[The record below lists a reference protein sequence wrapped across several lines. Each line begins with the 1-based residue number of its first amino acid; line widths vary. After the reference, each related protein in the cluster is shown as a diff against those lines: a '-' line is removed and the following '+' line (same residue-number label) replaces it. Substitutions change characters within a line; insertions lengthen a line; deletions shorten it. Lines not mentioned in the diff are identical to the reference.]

1 LKISHG
7 FFIFESMAKKIT
19 ALKAQKHNPDR
30 VSVYLD
36 DEYAFGLYRVVAAW
50 LAVGQELD
58 EENIRQLNQTEASE
72 KAYQRA
78 LNFLSYRVRT
88 ESEIRRNLNKHDTP
102 ESVIEDVLERL
113 RRIKLVNDLEFANT
127 WVENRSEFRPRG
139 RRALRSELRQK
150 GVDQEIIEESL
161 QDLNEEELAYQAAKK
176 NVRKYLRFEWP
187 EFRKKLLGFLARR
200 GFNYA
205 VAAPVVERVWAEEQN
220 NT

>member
-1 LKISHG
+1 
-7 FFIFESMAKKIT
+7 MVQKIT

-36 DEYAFGLYRVVAAW
+36 GEYAFGLFRVVAAW
-50 LAVGQELD
+50 LQVGQELG
-58 EENIRQLNQTEASE
+58 EEKIRQLQQAEAGE

-88 ESEIRRNLNKHDTP
+88 ESEVRRNLNKHDTP
-102 ESVIEDVLERL
+102 ESVIEEVLERL
-113 RRIKLVNDLEFANT
+113 RRNRLVDDQQFANS

-139 RRALRSELRQK
+139 RRALQSELRQK
-150 GVDQEIIEESL
+150 GVDQEVIEEVL
-161 QDLNEEELAYQAAKK
+161 QDLDEEELAYQAAKK
-176 NVRKYLRFEWP
+176 SVRKYLRFEWP

-205 VAAPVVERVWAEEQN
+205 VAAPVVERVWAEEQE
-220 NT
+220 NTEAN

>member
-1 LKISHG
+1 
-7 FFIFESMAKKIT
+7 MAKIT

-36 DEYAFGLYRVVAAW
+36 NEYAFGLFRVVAAW
-50 LAVGQELD
+50 LQIGQEID
-58 EENIRQLNQTEASE
+58 EEKIRQLKQAEASE

-102 ESVIEDVLERL
+102 ESVIEEVLERL
-113 RRIKLVNDLEFANT
+113 RRNNLVDDLHFANT

-139 RRALRSELRQK
+139 RRALQSELRQK
-150 GVDQEIIEESL
+150 GVDQEVIEEAL
-161 QDLNEEELAYQAAKK
+161 QNLNEEELAYQAAKK
-176 NVRKYLRFEWP
+176 NARKYLRYEWP

-200 GFNYA
+200 GFNYG
-205 VAAPVVERVWAEEQN
+205 VSAPVVERVWAEEQD

>member
-1 LKISHG
+1 
-7 FFIFESMAKKIT
+7 MVQKIT

-36 DEYAFGLYRVVAAW
+36 GEYAFGLFRVVAAW
-50 LAVGQELD
+50 LQVGQELG
-58 EENIRQLNQTEASE
+58 EEKIRQLHQAEAGE

-88 ESEIRRNLNKHDTP
+88 ESEVRRNLNKHDTP
-102 ESVIEDVLERL
+102 ESVIEEVLERL
-113 RRIKLVNDLEFANT
+113 RRNRLVDDQQFANS

-139 RRALRSELRQK
+139 RRALQSELRQK
-150 GVDQEIIEESL
+150 GVDQEVIEEVL
-161 QDLNEEELAYQAAKK
+161 QDLDEEELAYQAAKK
-176 NVRKYLRFEWP
+176 SVRKYLRFEWP

-205 VAAPVVERVWAEEQN
+205 VAAPAVERVWAEEQE
-220 NT
+220 NTEANKP